1 MMIKRTCRLLCFV
14 GLLFLL
20 FYLCISTT
28 VMLGGQSDRVLRQ
41 SQSLDEGIVRLNCS
55 AVRGAKDGCCDG
67 EGQRDQDLGLVQGR
81 RDPAITPE
89 DPLFVLI
96 LSSLPRSGSTM
107 LSEALSTLPG
117 SVLFFEPLWIQ
128 EKTTCIDNEG
138 CVADFLMDAFKC
150 TYAEWFEAWLRSK
163 HLFFNFFHPDVRKC
177 TRKGKRKD
185 EECFSQIDVRALCRD
200 APVRLTKVIRSKL
213 TFLENYVRDAD
224 NFKVIYLTR
233 DPRGSLNSIA
243 KFNTWNQDPHER
255 CQSLEDDLFAYD
267 LFSEIYPSKVL
278 HVKYEDFCL
287 HPENKTSEIMSFLTG
302 NHTIPQELRDY
313 LAEHMSKRRGIRN
326 MSTFKDSATEF
337 QAWRNKITEDL
348 LKKVESEPACASAV
362 LKMGHRLFRST
373 RVARD
378 LNISLFL

>member
-1 MMIKRTCRLLCFV
+1 MMIKRTWKLLCFG

-20 FYLCISTT
+20 YYMCISST
-28 VMLGGQSDRVLRQ
+28 VLLRGQSDRVLRQ
-41 SQSLDEGIVRLNCS
+41 SQSLGEGIVRLDSS
-55 AVRGAKDGCCDG
+55 ANKADSCDG
-67 EGQRDQDLGLVQGR
+67 DGHRDQDLGLVQGR
-81 RDPAITPE
+81 TDPANTPK
-89 DPLFVLI
+89 DPLFILI

-107 LSEALSTLPG
+107 LSEALSSLPG

-128 EKTTCIDNEG
+128 EKTSCIDDED

-150 TYAEWFEAWLRSK
+150 TYGESFEAWLRSK
-163 HLFFNFFHPDVRKC
+163 HLFFNFFHPDVRTC
-177 TRKGKRKD
+177 TRKGKKKD
-185 EECFSQIDVRALCRD
+185 EECFSKIDVRALCRG

-213 TFLENYVRDAD
+213 TFLEKYVRDAD

-243 KFNTWNQDPHER
+243 KFKAWNQDPHER
-255 CQSLEDDLFAYD
+255 CQNLEDDLFTYD

-287 HPENKTSEIMSFLTG
+287 RPQNKTSEIMAFLTG

-313 LAEHMSKRRGIRN
+313 LAEHMSKRRGNRN
-326 MSTFKDSATEF
+326 MSTYKDSTTEF
-337 QAWRNKITEDL
+337 QAWRSKISEDL
-348 LKKVESEPACASAV
+348 LRKVESEPACASSV

-373 RVARD
+373 RVARN
-378 LNISLFL
+378 LNVSLFL